1 VSEIYLVTVNFSK
14 VISGEVTSNSDRA
27 LFIMM
32 SKAKNSYVN
41 TITFIEKLLGNK
53 CVKQID
59 NSGIN

>member
-1 VSEIYLVTVNFSK
+1 MNRIYLFTVTSSK
-14 VISGEVTSNSDRA
+14 VTFNSDKA

-41 TITFIEKLLGNK
+41 IITFIEKLLGNK

-59 NSGIN
+59 NSGINCHTE

>member
-1 VSEIYLVTVNFSK
+1 MSEIYLVTATSNKVTFSK
-14 VISGEVTSNSDRA
+14 VIFNSDRA

-32 SKAKNSYVN
+32 NKAKNRYVN
-41 TITFIEKLLGNK
+41 IITFIEKLLGNK